1 MKQKII
7 YALLMLF
14 FGLMFLS
21 DLITASEKNDNG
33 KDLYSNNCQICHG
46 VNGDGKGPAAVA
58 FHPAPTAFAPEFWKK
73 DTKRVITD
81 SIMHGRGKMPAF
93 KLSPEEIQAVIDYMT
108 HTYKK

>member
-1 MKQKII
+1 MKTIVQAGAFFLVLVLVSAAFGEDFKQGENL
-7 YALLMLF
+7 YNSKCAL
-14 FGLMFLS
+14 
-21 DLITASEKNDNG
+21 
-33 KDLYSNNCQICHG
+33 CHG